1 MEIEYESQ
9 KQHGRC
15 LIPEGVL
22 RLTAFRCGVFEEVGD
37 KSLNVVIIS
46 QIHERVIAVASFHVD
61 QVKNFDVI
69 AFFLK

>member
-1 MEIEYESQ
+1 MEIEYECQ
-9 KQHGRC
+9 QQHGRG

-37 KSLNVVIIS
+37 ESLNVVIVS

-61 QVKNFDVI
+61 QIKDLDVI
-69 AFFLK
+69 TFFLK